1 MISSVQNVSNLSMTR
16 ALGAVE
22 TENSTA
28 DAAAAI
34 APSAAGNAA
43 NGMSF
48 ASIMGNMAT
57 QAVGTIKG
65 AESMSFA
72 GIKGQASTREV
83 VDSMLQAD
91 QTLQTAIAIRDKVV
105 SAYLDI
111 TKMQM

>member
-16 ALGAVE
+16 ALGAVDA
-22 TENSTA
+22 ENSA
-28 DAAAAI
+28 SS
-34 APSAAGNAA
+34 SAATVPGAAGAA

-48 ASIMGNMAT
+48 ASVMGNMASD
-57 QAVGTIKG
+57 AVTTLKG

-72 GIKGQASTREV
+72 GIKGTATTREV
-83 VDSMLQAD
+83 VDSMLQAE

-105 SAYLDI
+105 SAFLEV

>member
-16 ALGAVE
+16 ALGAVD
-22 TENSTA
+22 TENSA
-28 DAAAAI
+28 SS
-34 APSAAGNAA
+34 SAATMPGTAGAA

-48 ASIMGNMAT
+48 ASLMGNMASD
-57 QAVGTIKG
+57 AVNSLKG

-72 GIKGQASTREV
+72 GIKGTATTREV
-83 VDSMLQAD
+83 VDSMLQAE

-105 SAYLDI
+105 SAFLEV

>member
-16 ALGAVE
+16 ALGAVD
-22 TENSTA
+22 TENSA
-28 DAAAAI
+28 SS
-34 APSAAGNAA
+34 SAATMPGTAGAA

-48 ASIMGNMAT
+48 ASVMGNMAT
-57 QAVGTIKG
+57 DAVSSLKG

-72 GIKGQASTREV
+72 GIKGTATTREV
-83 VDSMLQAD
+83 VDSMLQAE

-105 SAYLDI
+105 SAFLEV

>member
-16 ALGAVE
+16 ALGAVD
-22 TENSTA
+22 TENSA
-28 DAAAAI
+28 SS
-34 APSAAGNAA
+34 SAATMPGTAGAA

-48 ASIMGNMAT
+48 ASVMGSMAT
-57 QAVGTIKG
+57 DAVNSLKG

-72 GIKGQASTREV
+72 GIKGTATTREV
-83 VDSMLQAD
+83 VDSMLQAE

-105 SAYLDI
+105 SAFLEV

>member
-16 ALGAVE
+16 ALGAVD
-22 TENSTA
+22 TENSA
-28 DAAAAI
+28 SS
-34 APSAAGNAA
+34 SAATMPRTAGAA

-48 ASIMGNMAT
+48 ASVMGNMAT
-57 QAVGTIKG
+57 DAVTSLKG

-72 GIKGQASTREV
+72 GIKGTATTREV
-83 VDSMLQAD
+83 VDSMLQAE

-105 SAYLDI
+105 SAFLEV

>member
-16 ALGAVE
+16 ALGAVD
-22 TENSTA
+22 TENSA
-28 DAAAAI
+28 SS
-34 APSAAGNAA
+34 SAATMPGTVGAA

-48 ASIMGNMAT
+48 ASIMGNMASD
-57 QAVGTIKG
+57 AVNSLKG

-72 GIKGQASTREV
+72 GIKGTATTREV
-83 VDSMLQAD
+83 VDSMLQAE

-105 SAYLDI
+105 SAFLEV

>member
-16 ALGAVE
+16 ALGAVD
-22 TENSTA
+22 TENSA
-28 DAAAAI
+28 SS
-34 APSAAGNAA
+34 SAATMPGTAGAA

-48 ASIMGNMAT
+48 ASVLGNMASD
-57 QAVGTIKG
+57 AVNSLKG

-72 GIKGQASTREV
+72 GIKGTATTREV
-83 VDSMLQAD
+83 VDSMLQAE

-105 SAYLDI
+105 SAFLEV

>member
-16 ALGAVE
+16 ALGAVD
-22 TENSTA
+22 TENSA
-28 DAAAAI
+28 SS
-34 APSAAGNAA
+34 SATTMPGTSGAA

-48 ASIMGNMAT
+48 ASVMGNMASD
-57 QAVGTIKG
+57 AVNSLKG

-72 GIKGQASTREV
+72 GIKGTATTREV
-83 VDSMLQAD
+83 VDSMLQAE

-105 SAYLDI
+105 SAFLEV

>member
-16 ALGAVE
+16 ALGAVD
-22 TENSTA
+22 TENSA
-28 DAAAAI
+28 SS
-34 APSAAGNAA
+34 SAATMPGTAGAA

-48 ASIMGNMAT
+48 ASIMGNMASD
-57 QAVGTIKG
+57 AVNSLKG

-72 GIKGQASTREV
+72 GIKGTATTREV
-83 VDSMLQAD
+83 VDSMLQAE

-105 SAYLDI
+105 SAFLEV

>member
-16 ALGAVE
+16 ALGAVD
-22 TENSTA
+22 TENSA
-28 DAAAAI
+28 SS
-34 APSAAGNAA
+34 SAATMPGTAGAA

-48 ASIMGNMAT
+48 ASVMGNMASD
-57 QAVGTIKG
+57 AVSSLKG

-72 GIKGQASTREV
+72 GIKGTATTREV
-83 VDSMLQAD
+83 VDSMLQAE

-105 SAYLDI
+105 SAFLEV

>member
-22 TENSTA
+22 TENSA
-28 DAAAAI
+28 SS
-34 APSAAGNAA
+34 SAATMPGTAGAA

-48 ASIMGNMAT
+48 ASVMGNMASD
-57 QAVGTIKG
+57 AVNSLKG

-72 GIKGQASTREV
+72 GIKGTATTREV
-83 VDSMLQAD
+83 VDSMLQAE

-105 SAYLDI
+105 SAFLEV

>member
-16 ALGAVE
+16 ALGAVD
-22 TENSTA
+22 TENSTSS
-28 DAAAAI
+28 
-34 APSAAGNAA
+34 SAATMPGAAGAA

-48 ASIMGNMAT
+48 ASVMGNMASG
-57 QAVGTIKG
+57 AVNSLKG

-72 GIKGQASTREV
+72 GIKGTATTREV
-83 VDSMLQAD
+83 VDSMLQAE

-105 SAYLDI
+105 SAFLEV

>member
-16 ALGAVE
+16 ALGAVD
-22 TENSTA
+22 TENSASSSANTMPGTA
-28 DAAAAI
+28 
-34 APSAAGNAA
+34 GAA

-48 ASIMGNMAT
+48 ASIMGNMASD
-57 QAVGTIKG
+57 AVNSLKG

-72 GIKGQASTREV
+72 GIKGTATTREV
-83 VDSMLQAD
+83 VDSMLQAE

-105 SAYLDI
+105 SAFLEV

>member
-16 ALGAVE
+16 ALGAVD
-22 TENSTA
+22 TENSASSSGATM
-28 DAAAAI
+28 
-34 APSAAGNAA
+34 SGAAGAA

-48 ASIMGNMAT
+48 ASVMGNMASD
-57 QAVGTIKG
+57 AVNNLKG

-72 GIKGQASTREV
+72 GIKGTATTREV
-83 VDSMLQAD
+83 VDSMLQAE

-105 SAYLDI
+105 SAFLEV

>member
-16 ALGAVE
+16 ALGAVD
-22 TENSTA
+22 TENSASSSAVTMPGTA
-28 DAAAAI
+28 
-34 APSAAGNAA
+34 GAA

-48 ASIMGNMAT
+48 ASVMGNMAT
-57 QAVGTIKG
+57 DAVTSLKG

-72 GIKGQASTREV
+72 GIKGTATTREV
-83 VDSMLQAD
+83 VDSMLQAE

-105 SAYLDI
+105 SAFLEV